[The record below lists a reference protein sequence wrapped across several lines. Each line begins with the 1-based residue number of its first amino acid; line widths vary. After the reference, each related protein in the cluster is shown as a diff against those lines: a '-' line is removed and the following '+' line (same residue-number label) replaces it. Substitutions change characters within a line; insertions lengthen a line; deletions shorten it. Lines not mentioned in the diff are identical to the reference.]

1 MDNLCSFESG
11 LLNRYLSKQHSNK
24 INNSYFNKLVES
36 ENSKFENKSSK
47 ISNQDKLKGGYI
59 NINKEQLVSIFK
71 NFHDNSKT
79 DLINSIKNELKNG
92 YDKPQLNFE
101 INEDEIDKFL
111 FDDLMKTLH
120 LNKYN
125 VDLKIYNIVHQDIE
139 TEESFNEI
147 SEHLLEENSN
157 KELETDMSLNLY
169 TIEEIYDKY
178 IVYNS
183 PKREIY
189 DEYKC
194 KILNQVEEYFDKDF
208 YSKVKKIFA
217 LK

>member
-24 INNSYFNKLVES
+24 INNSYFNKLVEN

-157 KELETDMSLNLY
+157 KELESDMSLNLY